1 MTYHIMNKQKII
13 KILNNLKTHWDL
25 AEWMIAL
32 IEAGF
37 MDKET
42 YQNTLFMVASA
53 IKKMP
58 EWEEKEKLKIEFN
71 KLKNDSKKCLLK

>member
-1 MTYHIMNKQKII
+1 MEKQAILD
-13 KILNNLKTHWDL
+13 ILNDLKPHREL

-32 IEAGF
+32 IKAWF

-42 YQNTLFMVASA
+42 YQNTLYMISSA

-58 EWEEKEKLKIEFN
+58 EWEEKSMLQKKLLN
-71 KLKNDSKKCLLK
+71 LKKVHK

>member
-1 MTYHIMNKQKII
+1 MNKQKVI
-13 KILNNLKTHWDL
+13 KILNNLKSHRDL

-32 IEAGF
+32 IDAGF

-42 YQNTLFMVASA
+42 YQNMLFMIASA

-58 EWEEKEKLKIEFN
+58 EWIEKEKLKAEFEEI
-71 KLKNDSKKCLLK
+71 KKNDSKEKCD

>member
-1 MTYHIMNKQKII
+1 MNKQKII
-13 KILNNLKTHWDL
+13 KILTELKPHREL

-42 YQNTLFMVASA
+42 YHNTLFMVASA
-53 IKKMP
+53 IKKIS
-58 EWEEKEKLKIEFN
+58 EWEEKEKLKAEFEEI
-71 KLKNDSKKCLLK
+71 KQDDKEEKSG

>member
-1 MTYHIMNKQKII
+1 MYHIMNKQQII
-13 KILNNLKTHWDL
+13 KILNNLKSHRDL

-42 YQNTLFMVASA
+42 YQNMLFMIASA

-58 EWEEKEKLKIEFN
+58 ESKEKD
-71 KLKNDSKKCLLK
+71 KLKAEFEEIKNSDKEENSD

>member
-1 MTYHIMNKQKII
+1 MEKQA
-13 KILNNLKTHWDL
+13 ILEILQDLKPDREL

-32 IEAGF
+32 IDAWF

-42 YQNTLFMVASA
+42 YQNTLFMISAA

-58 EWEEKEKLKIEFN
+58 EWEKKSKLQKKLLNLKDNN
-71 KLKNDSKKCLLK
+71 KKL

>member
-1 MTYHIMNKQKII
+1 MEKQA
-13 KILNNLKTHWDL
+13 ILEILQDLKPHREL

-42 YQNTLFMVASA
+42 YQNTIFMISAA

-58 EWEEKEKLKIEFN
+58 EWEEKSMLQKKLSKLKENN
-71 KLKNDSKKCLLK
+71 KKKSE

>member
-1 MTYHIMNKQKII
+1 MDKQKVL
-13 KILNNLKTHWDL
+13 KILSELKPHREL

-32 IEAGF
+32 IEAWF

-42 YQNTLFMVASA
+42 YQNMLFIFASA

-58 EWEEKEKLKIEFN
+58 EWIEKEKLKSEFEE
-71 KLKNDSKKCLLK
+71 LKIGENN

>member
-1 MTYHIMNKQKII
+1 MDKQKVL
-13 KILNNLKTHWDL
+13 KILSELKPHREL

-32 IEAGF
+32 IEAWF

-42 YQNTLFMVASA
+42 YQNMLFMFASA

-58 EWEEKEKLKIEFN
+58 EWIEKEKLKSEFEE
-71 KLKNDSKKCLLK
+71 LKIGGNN